1 MEEDKKTKVT
11 TKIIILLK
19 LPNKPLSGQGGSITE
34 NVPIGGKFDLIDQDG
49 NKFNS
54 KQMNGHLSLV
64 YFGFTYCPDICPT
77 TLNKLSNVIST
88 LEKYKIDIMPI
99 FITIDPKRDTSLL
112 LKEYLGH
119 FYPKF
124 IGLTGSEEDLKY
136 VADLYKVISIS
147 KKTEVEL
154 SLERL
159 ENDQRILQQEKERLE
174 LLREKEVE
182 KAEAERRARSGDVEK
197 ELEAALGLFP
207 CQDSALE
214 TQVKTLESLEK
225 QKKEKLAEKELLE
238 SSTQERI
245 NELLQEH
252 SDVRRLD
259 IIGLERAEK
268 EIQVQARESVIRE
281 KTEKVDVQK
290 ELLKEVRAEVA
301 LQTKNIQD
309 LERMR
314 PLLLQLGEARQ
325 ELQILEQAQGIVNIE
340 NEKAPF
346 DKFLEYDKN
355 ISTSE
360 LILKELNTAREELD
374 KRYFDGERSEE
385 LKESRKENQNLI
397 EQANEALELL
407 ELAQTIRDNKDV
419 SKASMEELLPGV
431 EKQQEKWQE
440 ELDRL
445 NSEIQP
451 TDKARVSELISDDNL
466 SEELDSQ
473 KEKVEKAISTVKSSP
488 GYKYLSRQGEPINE
502 VIFQMAAEEQL
513 AEKNYSYETNLDKFV
528 KNEKESLR
536 EKSEREYDLGYE
548 VQDLE
553 SELAKIKKAKKVELS
568 PELTEELEQAK
579 QKIRDN
585 NSRKKLALE
594 QEMQSVESAGIGQAE
609 TFARDISSLDKR
621 ILEEE
626 FNKLEASRKAKV
638 VKSKEQEYEERF
650 YFASK
655 DLRAVK
661 LRDTVA
667 HRRELREQEESLRKE
682 FREEIT
688 SLQVENERLRRAAIE
703 EVEKERELSRRQID
717 SLTDQLRE
725 KDEQVSMSGVSLAEE
740 FAQMRVPEL
749 EKELQDLRLENQRLK
764 EASDKEIALLQKQV
778 QEKGEQV
785 GLLEGQIQEKE
796 KAIIEQAKQG
806 KLALDSV
813 QGEFSSVREQLGVAK
828 SGSEQAVLLQ
838 AQLKELQQEK
848 AGIIEKNELAAQEA
862 QRQLEA
868 LELSKK
874 EALEKQEKATKQL
887 QISLDAE
894 VASLIDKLQISEKR
908 VQDQQRVIDSM
919 GSYLSEL
926 DDRIGSLEAELIVAE
941 QDIEGNV
948 GDNAK
953 LGKKVIQLEQ
963 EIAEAREE
971 RDDALGKKHKA
982 EELLKEFQE
991 FHEQELDRREA
1002 VLEHPRHLADKS
1014 EPKGHELPEEV
1025 HSVVTKIPDR
1035 VSTVTDDQ
1043 MLKDF
1048 RDLRLMA
1055 DIEHEKYK
1063 EIHSKYPHSD
1073 IEWQGKN
1080 QVSINKD
1087 GVELCKLN
1095 SKPVTPPPAGYEL
1108 DGQKIAN
1115 YRSLELP
1122 LKAESGPMHMSL
1134 AAKDLQGNNISGKN
1148 AVYLTAHYDKQGKL
1162 VEMTAPIPVYYT
1174 DEGRESPVCIKRDGK
1189 TYTLPVNR
1197 GQYEDML
1204 KQIEVNKGL
1213 QAELG
1218 VEKSKS
1224 APLGKESLSKDLIR
1238 ISAKVSP
1245 HSVKLVEGRHSTF
1258 TPVKQT
1264 QPVKSKEM

>member
-1 MEEDKKTKVT
+1 M
-11 TKIIILLK
+11 
-19 LPNKPLSGQGGSITE
+19 QA
-34 NVPIGGKFDLIDQDG
+34 Q
-49 NKFNS
+49 
-54 KQMNGHLSLV
+54 
-64 YFGFTYCPDICPT
+64 
-77 TLNKLSNVIST
+77 
-88 LEKYKIDIMPI
+88 
-99 FITIDPKRDTSLL
+99 
-112 LKEYLGH
+112 LKE
-119 FYPKF
+119 
-124 IGLTGSEEDLKY
+124 
-136 VADLYKVISIS
+136 
-147 KKTEVEL
+147 
-154 SLERL
+154 
-159 ENDQRILQQEKERLE
+159 LQQEKAGII
-174 LLREKEVE
+174 EK
-182 KAEAERRARSGDVEK
+182 
-197 ELEAALGLFP
+197 
-207 CQDSALE
+207 
-214 TQVKTLESLEK
+214 
-225 QKKEKLAEKELLE
+225 
-238 SSTQERI
+238 
-245 NELLQEH
+245 NELAAQEAQ
-252 SDVRRLD
+252 R
-259 IIGLERAEK
+259 
-268 EIQVQARESVIRE
+268 
-281 KTEKVDVQK
+281 
-290 ELLKEVRAEVA
+290 
-301 LQTKNIQD
+301 
-309 LERMR
+309 
-314 PLLLQLGEARQ
+314 QL
-325 ELQILEQAQGIVNIE
+325 
-340 NEKAPF
+340 
-346 DKFLEYDKN
+346 
-355 ISTSE
+355 
-360 LILKELNTAREELD
+360 
-374 KRYFDGERSEE
+374 
-385 LKESRKENQNLI
+385 
-397 EQANEALELL
+397 EALEL
-407 ELAQTIRDNKDV
+407 
-419 SKASMEELLPGV
+419 SK
-431 EKQQEKWQE
+431 
-440 ELDRL
+440 
-445 NSEIQP
+445 
-451 TDKARVSELISDDNL
+451 
-466 SEELDSQ
+466 
-473 KEKVEKAISTVKSSP
+473 KEA
-488 GYKYLSRQGEPINE
+488 L
-502 VIFQMAAEEQL
+502 
-513 AEKNYSYETNLDKFV
+513 
-528 KNEKESLR
+528 
-536 EKSEREYDLGYE
+536 
-548 VQDLE
+548 
-553 SELAKIKKAKKVELS
+553 
-568 PELTEELEQAK
+568 LEQ
-579 QKIRDN
+579 QK
-585 NSRKKLALE
+585 
-594 QEMQSVESAGIGQAE
+594 
-609 TFARDISSLDKR
+609 
-621 ILEEE
+621 
-626 FNKLEASRKAKV
+626 
-638 VKSKEQEYEERF
+638 
-650 YFASK
+650 
-655 DLRAVK
+655 
-661 LRDTVA
+661 
-667 HRRELREQEESLRKE
+667 
-682 FREEIT
+682 
-688 SLQVENERLRRAAIE
+688 
-703 EVEKERELSRRQID
+703 
-717 SLTDQLRE
+717 
-725 KDEQVSMSGVSLAEE
+725 
-740 FAQMRVPEL
+740 
-749 EKELQDLRLENQRLK
+749 
-764 EASDKEIALLQKQV
+764 ASDKEIALLQKQV

-813 QGEFSSVREQLGVAK
+813 QGELSSVREQLGVAK

-848 AGIIEKNELAAQEA
+848 ARIVEQNKLDAQEA
-862 QRQLEA
+862 QGKLEA

-874 EALEKQEKATKQL
+874 EALLEQQKAAKQL

-948 GDNAK
+948 GDKEK
-953 LGKKVIQLEQ
+953 LGKKVVQLEQ

-1014 EPKGHELPEEV
+1014 EPKGHELPKEV
-1025 HSVVTKIPDR
+1025 HSVAIKIPDR

-1048 RDLRLMA
+1048 RDLREMQRDVIAATIQGVPEENKAFHKYASKEGAEIGKKLNPETSRLMA

-1134 AAKDLQGNNISGKN
+1134 AVKDLQGNNISGKN

-1174 DEGRESPVCIKRDGK
+1174 DKGRESPVCIKRDGK

-1245 HSVKLVEGRHSTF
+1245 HSVKPVEGRHSTF